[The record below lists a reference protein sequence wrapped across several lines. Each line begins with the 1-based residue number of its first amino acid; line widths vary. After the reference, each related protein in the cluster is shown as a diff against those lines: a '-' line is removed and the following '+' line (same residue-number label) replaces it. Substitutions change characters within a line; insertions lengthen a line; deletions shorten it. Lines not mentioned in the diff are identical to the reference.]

1 MEKSKKSDAEINEI
15 LNELRDLELYDNEEY
30 KKKLRKLKK
39 SDYDAYF
46 KIMIMLNL
54 NSDIPYKSSEPSQNN
69 LNIQKKAMPTIQK
82 PAPKTQNVA
91 VPEIK
96 PKAAISPKN
105 QKPPVLIP
113 LKKITSKPVIS
124 KPVKK
129 SGQKK
134 SNPAAFAILSM
145 AVIGILL
152 LSAIGFFWLSNPP
165 TGDTSRNSLRLGY
178 QIFNNLNDTY
188 LNYTFL
194 YNSSSLEFLGK
205 QYYYLDNSKI
215 TAIMQSPQRDIISR
229 EQNNYLYYDVS
240 GNYSKTST
248 DSLRMNNAL
257 IISLYDEVYN
267 LVNNYYTNESGR
279 EEVWNLTNI
288 ACAPL
293 FFEIDINHEEF
304 SDLLQLRY
312 EMCLDNN
319 GIPIA
324 IAKESIYQDSYE
336 IIIAYLESMNPEIG
350 ELVFLNKSMAY
361 WEELVIDDI

>member
-1 MEKSKKSDAEINEI
+1 MEKGKKSDAEINEI
-15 LNELRDLELYDNEEY
+15 LNELRDLEVYDNEEY
-30 KKKLRKLKK
+30 NKKLRKLKK
-39 SDYDAYF
+39 SDYDTYF

-54 NSDIPYKSSEPSQNN
+54 NSDIPYKSSNPIQSS
-69 LNIQKKAMPTIQK
+69 LNIPKKTMPIIQK
-82 PAPKTQNVA
+82 PALKTQNLA
-91 VPEIK
+91 APEIK
-96 PKAAISPKN
+96 PKVASIPKV
-105 QKPPVLIP
+105 QPPRIP
-113 LKKITSKPVIS
+113 APAKKIPIKPVIS
-124 KPVKK
+124 KPIKR
-129 SGQKK
+129 SAQKK

-152 LSAIGFFWLSNPP
+152 LSAVGFFWLSNPP

-178 QIFNNLNDTY
+178 QIFNNLTDTY

-229 EQNNYLYYDVS
+229 EQNNYLYYDIS
-240 GNYSKTST
+240 GNYSKTSI

-257 IISLYDEVYN
+257 VISLYDEVYN

-293 FFEIDINHEEF
+293 FFDIDINHEEF

-324 IAKESIYQDSYE
+324 IAKESVYQDSYE

-361 WEELVIDDI
+361 WEDLVIDDI